1 MRKMWLPLWLYQLLP
16 VIYLLSGLL
25 MLANFGSE
33 PLGLVSGSML
43 CAAGLLILVLRIY
56 GANKAS
62 TRER

>member
-1 MRKMWLPLWLYQLLP
+1 MWLPLWLYQLLP
-16 VIYLLSGLL
+16 IIYLLAGLL

-56 GANKAS
+56 WANKTS